1 MRNLQT
7 FKETFFSSCDA
18 FYRKVISKRKT
29 VLHAVIVVFA
39 LFFAPLPV
47 SEALASDSVSSS
59 GAFMLPIPIVT
70 PPGRAGIQPALT
82 LTYNSQG
89 LNGWVGAGWSL
100 GVGDIH
106 RRLKNGVKYE
116 AGAGEYE
123 VNNTKLIRVREW
135 DIDGHHAYAP
145 ETQTDFTK
153 YFIKLHNNKESE
165 TLGWVVHTK
174 DGKILEYGTTAD
186 SKQAFKSKTRF
197 ANNSYYHVF
206 KWCLNKVTDANGN
219 YMEISYYKHR
229 ISYSDDDDMEYGVQ
243 VYLKEI
249 DYTGNENGTG
259 TTNKVIFH
267 LEDRTDHNSNYLTNY
282 EVRTE
287 KRLKSIEVRNNDS
300 MVRAYAL
307 EYDESDH
314 TSRSRLKSVTQ
325 YGDDATIN
333 ADGEVSGTSLPPHR
347 FEYEGFNVD
356 KSHFEQATAS
366 KSGGI
371 DYYGRRDGWVNWT
384 VTGDFNG
391 DGNTDL
397 VATKYVEG
405 GRKKTTFLMYDHST
419 QTFDEPTNNQWDLLD
434 TLRFQLGSEQSYLI
448 SNDFDRDGRDDLFVY
463 SQALDDGNLKPIY
476 YNLYFSRTYDGVQT
490 FSLASSNHCSKISEW
505 HFKVS
510 LGDFNGDGLSD
521 LLYSGR
527 GPKKGRYMMAL
538 YDESTKCFNKVH
550 EGYYSEDGNENNNI
564 YDELIPKIGDFNG
577 DGKSDVLLVDARFH
591 GIDKSGYRLFI
602 SNGSSLVYK
611 SERVLTETAENK
623 FFEQPKGI
631 GDFNGDGKADLFFHY
646 KAGNYNKLLVY
657 HSDGENLNPAFDSKS
672 DAGNLPTDEADMY
685 IGDFNGD
692 NRNDIMAVYKNN
704 TGCDFYLLENNKPV
718 KIERDKIQECTQMYN
733 FALADYNG
741 DGATDFMTLRSLGVT
756 NDKNPLLWSLYHSQ
770 EDSETISGN
779 FDLLTK
785 HTNSLGGITSVNYQP
800 SSDQDMTN
808 GTMSDLHKLPFVLYL
823 VRSVTLD
830 DRVNNTGDDTATFT
844 YSYNEGKYDFPTREF
859 RGFYNVVK
867 TDPLGI
873 KTIKY
878 FYQDKERKG
887 ILKNTR
893 KYLSSNDDDG
903 YFQSSQYWKVNNSSI
918 ANTFLYLDHTY
929 SYFSH
934 LNGERNSNNKK
945 YVYYSYDDYGNTLS
959 VIKSNIYSR
968 TTGIKT
974 EFVYENKNPD
984 MWIWRKTSEIIKENQ
999 AENFAKKTTFTYDIM
1014 GNLTRKRSYIN
1025 SFQYIG
1031 EYFKYNTF
1039 GNMTSSDVKDDIHNT
1054 YVFVYDST
1062 QTYLFKKKFP
1072 TVGSTTLSVSY
1083 TYNTSYGQIA
1093 TEKDVNGNQTEYE
1106 YDKFGRQKKVKYPD
1120 GGQIEKT
1127 YHIYTNNPFSPSV
1140 VRTGEKNKNGDWSW
1154 TKEFFDGMSR
1164 VVQTLSSHLN
1174 NQAVAILSEYDALGR
1189 KKAVFGP
1196 TIVSELNSMASF
1208 SSPYIR
1214 TTYDG
1219 LSRAKSLTIPDSD
1232 NSGEAAE
1239 TTTSYD
1245 GYVTTITGPDNANKS
1260 QKKVT
1265 KNYLDRIVQVEEKK
1279 SNSTNNPWI
1288 TTTYEYDTVGNLVK
1302 ITDDNGNETTMKYD
1316 MLGRKTKITDPDTGK
1331 TGFAY
1336 DANGNLTYQTDNAGN
1351 VIIFTYDEL
1360 NRVTLKAHSSRDK
1373 SKPNGYKYES
1383 ISNDYDV
1390 RNYCSSNCLGRP
1402 VSVSRSNSS
1411 GTISKTDYEA
1421 YDEMGRAIKVS
1432 QTHFDIQRT
1441 TEYTYDEG
1449 GRLTEIIYPY
1459 PHSTIESN
1467 KTKVTYEYHERTK
1480 LIKNVSSGG
1489 TIYGQIPD
1497 YTADGNIIEITFG
1510 NDLKTD
1516 YTYYPNSRH
1525 LKKIDTIKG
1534 NKNIMNLEYTYTTRG
1549 NIATKSID
1557 KQNEAEHTYNYT
1569 YDPLGRLTSAK
1580 VGTDSLTSYIYD
1592 DIGNITSRTV
1602 GDDTYAYTYD
1612 ANRPHAV
1619 KNVRVDG
1626 KNYPYDYDDNG
1637 NLISGPDLG
1646 LLSDGTRDGTRTF
1659 KYNKDNMPAKI
1670 VYMKP
1675 DDNCSIDPHL
1685 IQHIKLYYDGAG
1697 NRIVKKVWD
1706 NHNHVGRI
1714 DYFGKIL
1721 QEYTLKT
1728 SRNYSISHIFVGDL
1742 RIASVKKNIGLNTI
1756 KDTRYFH
1763 KDHLGSTGVTTD
1775 KDGNETNEAEYLPYG
1790 YQDDASSSTDYLFTD
1805 QELDSEVG
1813 LYNYK
1818 ARMYDPMIGRFTTA
1832 DSIVPDLYN
1841 SQSLNRYS
1849 YCLNNPIKYKDPS
1862 GHRWKM
1868 TERNVTILRGATA
1881 IFMAGLVLGSMP
1893 AIIATAATLTTYAG
1907 IKAVGSAWVARQTV
1921 ASVARKFAIGVGA
1934 IMYSKSVVPYVKAKY
1949 DLNSYETEV
1958 FDSVTFMVAF
1968 WGTRGFGGRA
1978 AQGSR
1983 TAYQI
1988 VADSMEGYTRASLN
2002 DNWNSYFT
2010 EPGDKGTF
2018 GYHVGKNAIRV
2029 ATAVKGVSKY
2039 VGIWASE
2046 FAYSLNS
2053 AFRTDLKGFSD
2064 SKSKGIDYI
2073 RITKDFSEYT
2083 EPSTFMTG
2091 RELYESWNS
2100 SGWDYSGGNYKAGD
2114 DTLQTNPSCSIS
2126 DDFSEDSARWTYIG
2140 YNEHAY
2146 WDIDNEYAVLTLEDG
2161 NKNRLFWIS
2170 GEAGVMWFDQ
2180 EIKYTKMLVD
2190 FRFKAYKK
2198 GNGSKR
2204 GEGFVMMFYKNKDY
2218 APRYGN
2224 YLGFED
2230 IRPETSGTTQTNFD
2244 GYGIEFDYYDR
2255 YGNPGYR
2262 HIAVIKDRIRNHLA
2276 RVNFSEIDDNDF
2288 GEIGDNEWHS
2298 VRVVILDKL
2307 IKVYVDDLSSPV
2319 LTWEGGADFI
2329 PIFGGFGFAAS
2340 TSVLSSFNDNE
2351 VSQSHIIDD
2360 VQIMVPNLHTQYT
2373 VSASASPGGSIAPSE
2388 HQNVKFGEKT
2398 TFTLNPDAGYFIL
2411 SVDGTCGGTLED
2423 KTFTTEHVTGD
2434 CTVDVKFNPFGDY
2447 SVVLYRD
2454 RNFDGDDS
2462 YFNLGFDKSSIK
2474 VNKLSSETVGNNST
2488 SSIWIGNSVEVYL
2501 YDTYDFGGR
2510 FVRLTSNDA
2519 DLGDFDNK
2527 ASSMIIIRRV
2537 GDYEVRL
2544 YKDKYFSGGN
2554 KTFLH
2559 TKTNRDNRE
2568 STRTPKLYY
2577 AGFAPNDTLSSI
2589 VIGSKVE
2596 VYLFSDTN
2604 YNGWPFRLKMSN
2616 KDMSINNMD
2625 NKASSMFIKNKMN
2638 RYKVRLYK
2646 HINFM
2651 GFQRTLG
2658 DGKKGDSPRR
2668 IASVEHIG
2676 VDHDIISSMDIGDNI
2691 TVCVFGGSW
2700 YNSWTI
2706 GSSAYR
2712 FISSEH
2718 NFNLVHRPNWGTNFN
2733 DVLSSLIIHYEK
2745 DARCLYGAYDPDPN
2759 R

>member
-116 AGAGEYE
+116 DGEYE

-135 DIDGHHAYAP
+135 DINGHHAYAP

-219 YMEISYYKHR
+219 YMEISYDKHR

-756 NDKNPLLWSLYHSQ
+756 NDKNPLLWALYPSQ

-800 SSDQDMTN
+800 SSDQDMTE
-808 GTMSDLHKLPFVLYL
+808 GTMANLHRLPFVLYL

-859 RGFYNVVK
+859 RGFDNIIK
-867 TDPLGI
+867 TDPLYI

-887 ILKNTR
+887 ILKKTR
-893 KYLSSNDDDG
+893 KYLSPNDNDG
-903 YFQSSQYWKVNNSSI
+903 YFQSTQHWKVDNSSN
-918 ANTFLYLDHTY
+918 ANNFLYLDYTN

-934 LNGERNSNNKK
+934 LNEDGTSKKNNEN
-945 YVYYSYDDYGNTLS
+945 YVFYSYDNHGNTLS
-959 VIKSNIYSR
+959 VIKSDIYSR

-999 AENFAKKTTFTYDIM
+999 ADNFAKKTTFTYDIM
-1014 GNLTRKRSYIN
+1014 GNLTRKRSYIDI
-1025 SFQYIG
+1025 SQSIG
-1031 EYFKYNTF
+1031 EDFRYDTY
-1039 GNMTSSDVKDDIHNT
+1039 GNLTSSSVRDGIPNT
-1054 YVFVYDST
+1054 YQFEYDST
-1062 QTYLFKKKFP
+1062 KTYLAKKTLP
-1072 TVGSTTLSVSY
+1072 TVGSTTLIVFY

-1093 TEKDVNGNQTEYE
+1093 TEKDENGNVTTYH
-1106 YDKFGRQKKVKYPD
+1106 YDKFGRQERVDYPDDGWTTTSYSNPLNTNEFTSSTVSTRVNLIKNNTSNSHTAWSKKV
-1120 GGQIEKT
+1120 
-1127 YHIYTNNPFSPSV
+1127 
-1140 VRTGEKNKNGDWSW
+1140 
-1154 TKEFFDGMSR
+1154 FDGMGREIKALSKQIGGN
-1164 VVQTLSSHLN
+1164 VVIQTD
-1174 NQAVAILSEYDALGR
+1174 YDKLGR
-1189 KKAVFGP
+1189 VWGVYGP
-1196 TIVSELNSMASF
+1196 QKFNHGNTTSLVDISYPFV
-1208 SSPYIR
+1208 R

-1219 LSRAKSLTIPDSD
+1219 LSRPLSITRPNPNGDGD
-1232 NSGEAAE
+1232 NAV
-1239 TTTSYD
+1239 TTYSYD
-1245 GYVTTITGPDNANKS
+1245 GYVTTITEPARGEKRE
-1260 QKKVT
+1260 T
-1265 KNYLDRIVQVEEKK
+1265 KNYLDRVTRIEECCD
-1279 SNSTNNPWI
+1279 SNSDLIETN
-1288 TTTYEYDTVGNLVK
+1288 YYYDTVGNLVK
-1302 ITDDNGNETTMKYD
+1302 VTDTEGNDTTMEYD
-1316 MLGRKTKITDPDTGK
+1316 MLGRRTGIIDPDTG
-1331 TGFAY
+1331 TTEFEY
-1336 DANGNLTYQTDNAGN
+1336 DKNNNLQSQTDNAG
-1351 VIIFTYDEL
+1351 VTITFTYDKL
-1360 NRVTLKAHSSRDK
+1360 NRVTKKTYGTNTNEYVDFSYDTGS
-1373 SKPNGYKYES
+1373 NGKGKLAS
-1383 ISNDYDV
+1383 I
-1390 RNYCSSNCLGRP
+1390 
-1402 VSVSRSNSS
+1402 SRSNSS
-1411 GTISKTDYEA
+1411 DTIKTDYET
-1421 YDEMGRAIKVS
+1421 YDKMGRITKVK
-1432 QTHFDIQRT
+1432 QTNFDLIRI
-1441 TEYTYDEG
+1441 TEYGYDVG
-1449 GRLTEIIYPY
+1449 GRLTLITYPY
-1459 PHSTIESN
+1459 KPDGPETDKMVVEY
-1467 KTKVTYEYHERTK
+1467 TYYSGTH
-1480 LIKNVSSGG
+1480 LIKRVFSGS
-1489 TIYGQIPD
+1489 TVYANFSD
-1497 YTADGNIIEITFG
+1497 YLADGNIGTIDFG
-1510 NDLKTD
+1510 NDLQTEHI
-1516 YTYYPNSRH
+1516 YYANSGNLKQILTGTPNS
-1525 LKKIDTIKG
+1525 LG
-1534 NKNIMNLEYTYTTRG
+1534 SIMNLEYTYFSGG
-1549 NIATKSID
+1549 NIETK
-1557 KQNEAEHTYNYT
+1557 KHTKNSLTNTNTYA
-1569 YDPLGRLTSAK
+1569 YDPLGRLISATNSPLGNI
-1580 VGTDSLTSYIYD
+1580 VYRYN
-1592 DIGNITSRTV
+1592 DIGNIMSRKV
-1602 GDDTYAYTYD
+1602 GSTLYSYTYESD
-1612 ANRPHAV
+1612 KPHAV
-1619 KNVRVDG
+1619 TNITKDSDDVNHPFV
-1626 KNYPYDYDDNG
+1626 YDDNG
-1637 NLISGPDLG
+1637 NLKSGPE
-1646 LLSDGTRDGTRTF
+1646 F
-1659 KYNKDNMPAKI
+1659 KAHETGEREFTYNPDNMPVEILSRVPDHDCPLNTERKKI
-1670 VYMKP
+1670 RLYYNGEGERTVKEIWDTTWGNNVYKGRVDYFNKIFRQYTFS
-1675 DDNCSIDPHL
+1675 DDNINTTSYIF
-1685 IQHIKLYYDGAG
+1685 AG
-1697 NRIVKKVWD
+1697 N
-1706 NHNHVGRI
+1706 
-1714 DYFGKIL
+1714 
-1721 QEYTLKT
+1721 
-1728 SRNYSISHIFVGDL
+1728 L
-1742 RIASVKKNIGLNTI
+1742 RIAEVKKNSNTTI
-1756 KDTRYFH
+1756 RYLH
-1763 KDHLGSTGVTTD
+1763 KDHLGSTTVTT
-1775 KDGNETNEAEYLPYG
+1775 NENGTDSKETRYLPYG
-1790 YQDDASSSTDYLFTD
+1790 DNDGSLSTNYQFTD
-1805 QELDSEVG
+1805 QELDDEVG

-1818 ARMYDPMIGRFTTA
+1818 ARMYDPAIGRFTTA
-1832 DSIVPDLYN
+1832 DSIVPDLYS
-1841 SQSLNRYS
+1841 SQGLNRYS
-1849 YCLNNPIKYKDPS
+1849 YCVNNPLRYTDPT
-1862 GHRWKM
+1862 GHSWK
-1868 TERNVTILRGATA
+1868 VPL
-1881 IFMAGLVLGSMP
+1881 
-1893 AIIATAATLTTYAG
+1893 AIIGTAVTLTVALPVVIALGVPAATVAVVTAWAAKQTAEKLVINFHIG
-1907 IKAVGSAWVARQTV
+1907 IMAKMYDQT
-1921 ASVARKFAIGVGA
+1921 
-1934 IMYSKSVVPYVKAKY
+1934 VVPYVQDTFGLNDWETSVFSAVSFMGFY
-1949 DLNSYETEV
+1949 SATGAFGLRTWRTMAQLYLDLQEG
-1958 FDSVTFMVAF
+1958 AI
-1968 WGTRGFGGRA
+1968 RGFMLGALNEFFEGESSPYKFIFKTAIQRA
-1978 AQGSR
+1978 TDVR
-1983 TAYQI
+1983 
-1988 VADSMEGYTRASLN
+1988 
-2002 DNWNSYFT
+2002 
-2010 EPGDKGTF
+2010 
-2018 GYHVGKNAIRV
+2018 GK
-2029 ATAVKGVSKY
+2029 SKY
-2039 VGIWASE
+2039 LALWAMDYMDYRDENQSKRFE
-2046 FAYSLNS
+2046 IDIGDSLNS
-2053 AFRTDLKGFSD
+2053 AFSVDLTGFSE
-2064 SKSKGIDYI
+2064 STSKGIDYI
-2073 RITKDFSEYT
+2073 RITKDFSSNYGNDWHAINNEIDWGFWGSNDS
-2083 EPSTFMTG
+2083 ENGLLQSSQNSPSC
-2091 RELYESWNS
+2091 ELFDDFSGD
-2100 SGWDYSGGNYKAGD
+2100 SGWWTYTGYSSNAKAYRYEKNNNGHVVLTENEDWVAGVIWLGEDIYKEQMVVDFRYKAGVD
-2114 DTLQTNPSCSIS
+2114 GADGLAMMFYKDKDYKPSRGGDLGFMGI
-2126 DDFSEDSARWTYIG
+2126 
-2140 YNEHAY
+2140 
-2146 WDIDNEYAVLTLEDG
+2146 
-2161 NKNRLFWIS
+2161 
-2170 GEAGVMWFDQ
+2170 
-2180 EIKYTKMLVD
+2180 
-2190 FRFKAYKK
+2190 K
-2198 GNGSKR
+2198 GNGS
-2204 GEGFVMMFYKNKDY
+2204 VDV
-2218 APRYGN
+2218 
-2224 YLGFED
+2224 
-2230 IRPETSGTTQTNFD
+2230 S
-2244 GYGIEFDYYDR
+2244 GYGIEFDSNKNSNHSDPSY
-2255 YGNPGYR
+2255 N
-2262 HIAVIKDRIRNHLA
+2262 HIALIKDSVNNHLKQAHDYRVNDNAWHDVKVIKN
-2276 RVNFSEIDDNDF
+2276 NTN
-2288 GEIGDNEWHS
+2288 
-2298 VRVVILDKL
+2298 
-2307 IKVYVDDLSSPV
+2307 IKVYVDDMTTVV
-2319 LTWEGGADFI
+2319 LEKSVSFDRD
-2329 PIFGGFGFAAS
+2329 FGGFGFGGATA
-2340 TSVLSSFNDNE
+2340 TR
-2351 VSQSHIIDD
+2351 SQTHLIDD
-2360 VQIMVPNLHTQYT
+2360 VRIMIPVEGSYT
-2373 VSASASPGGSIAPSE
+2373 VTASAGKNGSISPSGTRT
-2388 HQNVKFGEKT
+2388 VDFDDTT
-2398 TFTLNPDAGYFIL
+2398 TFTVTPATGYHIR
-2411 SVDGTCGGTLED
+2411 SVTGCNGTLNNNTYETGPVTRDCEVTALFSYNPKVTSVILYKD
-2423 KTFTTEHVTGD
+2423 K
-2434 CTVDVKFNPFGDY
+2434 
-2447 SVVLYRD
+2447 
-2454 RNFDGDDS
+2454 NFSGEEWVFEFES
-2462 YFNLGFDKSSIK
+2462 GATNIKVSQLPNRGVPNNAISSIR
-2474 VNKLSSETVGNNST
+2474 VGSA
-2488 SSIWIGNSVEVYL
+2488 VEVFLHNSYN
-2501 YDTYDFGGR
+2501 YGGKRVR
-2510 FVRLTSNDA
+2510 FTQSESN
-2519 DLGDFDNK
+2519 LGDFDDK
-2527 ASSMIIIRRV
+2527 ASSMIIIPSLD
-2537 GDYEVRL
+2537 DYSVRL
-2544 YKDKYFSGGN
+2544 YKDLNFSGNN
-2554 KTFLH
+2554 KTFYH
-2559 TKTNRDNRE
+2559 NKEVRNKRE
-2568 STRTPKLYY
+2568 ATRISKLYF
-2577 AGFAPNDTLSSI
+2577 AGFSPNNSLSSI

-2596 VYLFSDTN
+2596 VYLFRGTHYEGAHLRLKKSIQDLSN
-2604 YNGWPFRLKMSN
+2604 YNFN
-2616 KDMSINNMD
+2616 DT
-2625 NKASSMFIKNKMN
+2625 ASSMLIKNEMN
-2638 RYKVRLYK
+2638 TYKVRLYK
-2646 HINFM
+2646 DKNFM

-2658 DGKKGDSPRR
+2658 DGKKGNSPRK

-2676 VDHDIISSMDIGDNI
+2676 VDHDIISSIDVGDDI
-2691 TVCVFGGSW
+2691 TVCLYENSH
-2700 YNSWTI
+2700 YNYGLARWFADKQTYRLR
-2706 GSSAYR
+2706 SSH
-2712 FISSEH
+2712 H
-2718 NFNLVHRPNWGTNFN
+2718 NFSILSDGELGNFDNL
-2733 DVLSSLIIHYEK
+2733 LSSMIIYYEK
-2745 DARCLYGAYDPDPN
+2745 NASCPYGAVDP
-2759 R
+2759 